1 MDDRRQGRST
11 VRLPVSIHRRA
22 AALTADVSN
31 EGFCLE
37 TPAVLTAGQD
47 VSGYVLHGDKEL
59 TWSGR
64 VHWFEAGD
72 PMLSTWHRVGVKFTS
87 VSAGLR
93 ALLSLTQKEAHSKK
107 RAGRAEWP

>member
-37 TPAVLTAGQD
+37 TPAVLSSGQD
-47 VSGYVLHGDKEL
+47 VSGYVLHGNKEL
-59 TWSGR
+59 AWSGR
-64 VHWFEAGD
+64 IHWFEAGD
-72 PMLSTWHRVGVKFTS
+72 PMLSTWHRVGVKLSS
-87 VSAGLR
+87 VSPGLR
-93 ALLSLTQKEAHSKK
+93 ALLSMTQRVAHSQ
-107 RAGRAEWP
+107 RRSTRSME